1 MLFCVKSGIIT
12 GRVEAIPINTHEM
25 EVMTVLMGKYNHA
38 IDSKGRLIIPAKLK
52 DQLGAVIT
60 VLKWTDN
67 CLRMYSAE
75 EWAIYAA
82 KISAM
87 PGTKSRAI
95 TRYLYSNAMEVIPD
109 AQGRVILPQEML
121 EFAGITKNVI
131 TAGCGL
137 YAEIWAAER
146 WEENNLNDEP
156 ENFTDFLEEM
166 GL

>member
-1 MLFCVKSGIIT
+1 MGYYIIS
-12 GRVEAIPINTHEM
+12 GRVEENPIKYHEM
-25 EVMTVLMGKYNHA
+25 EVMAMLMGKYNHA
-38 IDSKGRLIIPAKLK
+38 IDAKGRLIVPAKLK

-60 VLKWTDN
+60 VLKGTDN
-67 CLRMYSAE
+67 CLRLYSAE
-75 EWAIYAA
+75 EWATYAA

-87 PGTKSRAI
+87 PSTKSRAI

-121 EFAGITKNVI
+121 EFAGITKNVV

-146 WEENNLNDEP
+146 WEENQLNDEP
-156 ENFTDFLEEM
+156 ENFTEFMEEM